1 MFSGSRTSLNQVADL
16 VAERRL
22 DPAFAGL
29 AADLYAACDLL
40 DREKSLRQALADSGR
55 SEHTRTQIVRDL
67 LAAQVSALA
76 LDVLTAV
83 ASKRW
88 SSDEDLVAA
97 VRVLA
102 DQAAFIAAADNGTL
116 EDTENEIFQIGR
128 AIAASGSLQSALT
141 DPAIS
146 ASAKAGII
154 SDLLRGKVTATT
166 DQVVGFTLSHLQG
179 RRVDQAIDEL
189 VDLAAAQRQR
199 VVAVV
204 RVARPLDS
212 DLAQRMTV
220 ALSALTGRI
229 VTLNVVVDPSV
240 LGGAHVTVAG
250 EVIDG
255 TVATR
260 LANARRA
267 IVG

>member
-55 SEHTRTQIVRDL
+55 SEHMRTQIVRDL

-88 SSDEDLVAA
+88 SSDADLVAA
-97 VRVLA
+97 VRTLA
-102 DQAAFIAAADNGTL
+102 DQAAFIAAADNGSL
-116 EDTENEIFQIGR
+116 EATENEIFQIGR
-128 AIAASGSLQSALT
+128 AIAASGALQSALT
-141 DPAIS
+141 DPAIT